1 MQNSLLSYFSKR
13 LGHDDR
19 GETQKSNPGPVI
31 TISRQVGCNG
41 VKLAKKIAG
50 KLNENPAY
58 SNWKVLSKEVFE
70 QTAKELD
77 METEKIRRI
86 FKQGDSYAL
95 NEILNAIGTNR
106 FKSEKKIAKTVREV
120 IHSFAVDGYCIIVG
134 RGAHI
139 IASDIKN
146 ALHIRLIAPLEYRIK
161 TIMDN
166 NHLNRE
172 EAINFINKVEKER
185 IAFRNTIGK
194 ISMEDDLFDLFI
206 NRASFN
212 DEDTIYL
219 IRKAGTK
226 KGIFSYYSNT
236 QTFY

>member
-13 LGHDDR
+13 LSHENA
-19 GETQKSNPGPVI
+19 GELQKGDPGPVI

-41 VKLAKKIAG
+41 VKLAKKIAE
-50 KLNENPAY
+50 KLNENYTY

-77 METEKIRRI
+77 METEKIRRM
-86 FKQGDSYAL
+86 FKQDDSYAF

-120 IHSFAVDGYCIIVG
+120 IHTFAVDGHCIIVG

-139 IASDIKN
+139 IARDIKN
-146 ALHIRLIAPLEYRIK
+146 ALHIRLIAPIEYRIK
-161 TIMDN
+161 TIMKN

-172 EAINFINKVEKER
+172 EAIHFINKVEKER
-185 IAFRNTIGK
+185 ISFRNAIGK

-212 DEDTIYL
+212 DDDTIY
-219 IRKAGTK
+219 IIKKAGSR
-226 KGIFSYYSNT
+226 KGIFNHYSNT